1 MSSNAARQREFR
13 RRAATRALVQAL
25 QSAQEFVTASDR
37 GIGLDAFTS
46 RGVSANFCEAVA
58 SIIDH
63 AEGADGYLGQNATNA
78 EGAGSGCLSTSRFEV
93 LREAARELRLREPRR
108 DETILGYVTHLHRD
122 EDGSE
127 RRQRRAGP

>member
-25 QSAQEFVTASDR
+25 QSAQESVTASDR

-46 RGVSANFCEAVA
+46 AVSRGVSANLCEAVA

-78 EGAGSGCLSTSRFEV
+78 EGAGSGCLSTSRF
-93 LREAARELRLREPRR
+93 
-108 DETILGYVTHLHRD
+108 
-122 EDGSE
+122 
-127 RRQRRAGP
+127 